1 MNAFKL
7 KVIGPMLFLKFTI
20 LMAIVF
26 SLTIAKPMAY
36 AAHKGTQK
44 ICSVVMNA
52 DDCVKHC

>member
-7 KVIGPMLFLKFTI
+7 RVIGPMLFLKFTI
-20 LMAIVF
+20 LMAIVI
-26 SLTIAKPMAY
+26 SLTVAKPMAY

-44 ICSVVMNA
+44 ICSIMMNA